1 MIKNTLI
8 AIVTATALLGAAA
21 PAMAGAFGDGDLDA
35 HETIADTILAN
46 LQEQGVQATAVEEW
60 GNLVRAY
67 VIEADGTQTMQFFS
81 PVTLQPVGI

>member
-21 PAMAGAFGDGDLDA
+21 PAMAGAFGDGDFDA
-35 HETIADTILAN
+35 RETVADNILVN
-46 LQEQGVQATAVEEW
+46 LQAEGVNATSVEEW

-67 VIEADGTQTMQFFS
+67 VIQADGTQAMEFYT
-81 PVTLQPVGI
+81 PVTLQPVAI